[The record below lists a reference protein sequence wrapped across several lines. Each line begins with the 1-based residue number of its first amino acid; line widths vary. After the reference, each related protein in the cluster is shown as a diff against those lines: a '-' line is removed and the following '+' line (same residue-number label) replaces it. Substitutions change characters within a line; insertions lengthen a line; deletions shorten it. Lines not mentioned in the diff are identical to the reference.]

1 MSIQI
6 SHSEGLEYLK
16 GVAENIVD
24 LILTDPPYII
34 SQDTGM
40 NRHYQTVQQNK
51 EKGITY
57 VKTPEEWSQYKK
69 TLDKPAAEL
78 EADCGPGWSRENYL
92 RYGTILGK
100 KYCKETD
107 YGDWDKNFTME
118 TLEAFIAQLYKKLR
132 KGGTLI
138 IWFDIWKLQDLKA
151 ILERQRFKQIRFIEW
166 LKTNPQPINSKINYL
181 TNCREVALLAV
192 KGGKPTF
199 HSSYDNGLYRAP
211 MAGGKDRFHPTQ
223 KNKNLFVE
231 LIQKHSNEGDL
242 VMDTFLGGGTTALAC
257 LETGRR
263 FIGCDANGTYIEK
276 VKKIMTRHEEEG
288 KGEGKGK
295 GKGKGDE
302 PVEPDLPDDPQM
314 LKEMVRGL
322 LRSVD
327 NLMN

>member
-1 MSIQI
+1 MSIEI
-6 SHSEGLEYLK
+6 SHSEGQEFLK
-16 GVAENIVD
+16 GVADNSVD

-34 SQDTGM
+34 SQETGM
-40 NRHYQTVQQNK
+40 NRHYQTVQQNQ

-57 VKTPEEWSQYKK
+57 VKTPEEWLHYKK
-69 TLDKPAAEL
+69 TLDKPKDQL

-107 YGDWDKNFTME
+107 YGDWDRDFTLAE
-118 TLEAFIAQLYKKLR
+118 LDAFIGQYYKKLR

-138 IWFDIWKLQDLKA
+138 IWFDIWKLSELKGL
-151 ILERQRFKQIRFIEW
+151 LEGHRFKQIRFIEW

-199 HSSYDNGLYRAP
+199 HSSYDNALYQAP

-231 LIQKHSNEGDL
+231 LVQKHSNEGDL

-257 LETGRR
+257 LETKRR
-263 FIGCDANGTYIEK
+263 FIGCDANQTYIEK
-276 VKKIMTRHEEEG
+276 VKEIVARETA
-288 KGEGKGK
+288 KGEGESKAEVEV
-295 GKGKGDE
+295 DD
-302 PVEPDLPDDPQM
+302 EPDLPDDPEMLRQM
-314 LKEMVRGL
+314 VKGL
-322 LRSVD
+322 LRTVG
-327 NLMN
+327 NLVK